1 MSIPGFAGNIDP
13 NQPGAENQ
21 VTEIKVPALSEW
33 RFEVPFKCIMKLK
46 VTEGIAEI
54 FGTEL
59 PSGVDI
65 RLTGVKYAV
74 YAPTQGCTLEYT
86 LTPNKENINISNE
99 SSNISE
105 YTSDE
110 SAMPHH
116 QNLHFALELLRQ
128 EAAAVE
134 SKKGPKVLILGNK
147 QSGKTALAKTLVSY
161 AVKMDHMPLLVNLN
175 PQDGVFSVPGSL
187 TATPISDNLDLESAG
202 GWGGSTTSGATFHNP
217 KQPLVKSYGYD
228 NIEENLELFKYQVSQ
243 LGVAALSR
251 MEADKAIRTSGFVID
266 TPPLNIKDVTVIENI
281 LSDFEIDLVVVVGNE
296 RLTVDLKRK
305 FHHRIEKNSL
315 DIIKIPP
322 SGGVAEVD
330 DSFIR
335 KLQEDTIK
343 EYFNGNYKTRL
354 SPYKTDVD
362 LTTFQVYKIVKLSE
376 FNSQMAFLPS
386 GDDYAPEE
394 TGESDTKKEES
405 SLDKFYAKLEDPSSS
420 NLENSIVA
428 ITNVPIP
435 PATGKLSPRD
445 LLNTSIL
452 GYAHV
457 SRVDDAKK
465 RMSLLLPFP
474 GQIPRNIIIATGI
487 GYTE

>member
-1 MSIPGFAGNIDP
+1 MSIPGFAGNLDP
-13 NQPGAENQ
+13 NEPGSELK
-21 VTEIKVPALSEW
+21 VTEVKVPALSEW

-59 PSGVDI
+59 PSGVDV
-65 RLTGVKYAV
+65 RLTGVKVAV
-74 YAPTQGCTLEYT
+74 YAPTSGCSLEYT
-86 LTPNKENINISNE
+86 LSINKENINISNE
-99 SSNISE
+99 DASISE

-110 SAMPHH
+110 SVMPNH
-116 QNLHFALELLRQ
+116 QNFHFALELLRQ
-128 EAAAVE
+128 EAAAS
-134 SKKGPKVLILGNK
+134 SKRGPKVLILGNK

-161 AVKMDHMPLLVNLN
+161 AVKMDHMPLLINLN

-187 TATPISDNLDLESAG
+187 TAAAISDNLDLESAG

-217 KQPLVKSYGYD
+217 KQPLVKNYGYD

-251 MEADKAIRTSGFVID
+251 MEEDPKVRSSGFVID
-266 TPPLNIKDVTVIENI
+266 TPALNIKDVVVIENI
-281 LSDFEIDLVVVVGNE
+281 LSDFEVDLVVVVGNE

-305 FHHRIEKNSL
+305 FQHRIEKNSL
-315 DIIKIPP
+315 NIIKMPL
-322 SGGVAEVD
+322 SGGVAEVN

-335 KLQEDTIK
+335 KVQEETIK

-362 LTTFQVYKIVKLSE
+362 LTTFQVYKVVKIAE

-394 TGESDTKKEES
+394 SGEPDVKKEES
-405 SLDKFYAKLEDPSSS
+405 SLDKYYVKLDEPSSS
-420 NLENSIVA
+420 NLENSVVA

-435 PATGKLSPRD
+435 SASGKLSPRD
-445 LLNTSIL
+445 LLNCSIL

-457 SRVDDAKK
+457 SRVDDTKK

-474 GQIPRNIIIATGI
+474 GQIPHNIIIATGI

>member
-1 MSIPGFAGNIDP
+1 MSIPGFSGSLDP
-13 NQPGAENQ
+13 NEPGAELK
-21 VTEIKVPALSEW
+21 VTEVKVPALSEW

-54 FGTEL
+54 LGTEL

-65 RLTGVKYAV
+65 RLTGVKVAV
-74 YAPTQGCTLEYT
+74 YAPTNGCSLEYT
-86 LTPNKENINISNE
+86 LSINKENINISNE
-99 SSNISE
+99 EAAISE
-105 YTSDE
+105 YISDE
-110 SAMPHH
+110 LVIPNY

-128 EAAAVE
+128 EAAAVAL
-134 SKKGPKVLILGNK
+134 KKGPKVLILGNK
-147 QSGKTALAKTLVSY
+147 QTGKTALAKTLVSY

-187 TATPISDNLDLESAG
+187 TAAPISDNLDLESAG
-202 GWGGSTTSGATFHNP
+202 GWGGSTTLGATFHNP
-217 KQPLVKSYGYD
+217 KQPLVKNYGYD

-251 MEADKAIRTSGFVID
+251 MEEDPTVRTSGFIID
-266 TPPLNIKDVTVIENI
+266 TPALNIKDVTVIENI
-281 LSDFEIDLVVVVGNE
+281 LSDFEVDLVLVVGNE

-305 FHHRIEKNSL
+305 FHHRIEKNL
-315 DIIKIPP
+315 LNIIKMPL
-322 SGGVAEVD
+322 SGGVAEVS

-335 KLQEDTIK
+335 KVQEETIK
-343 EYFNGNYKTRL
+343 EYFNGNHKTRL

-362 LTTFQVYKIVKLSE
+362 LSTFQVYKVVKLSE

-394 TGESDTKKEES
+394 SGESEVKKEDS
-405 SLDKFYAKLEDPSSS
+405 TLDKYYVKLEEPLSS

-435 PATGKLSPRD
+435 AATGRLSARD
-445 LLNTSIL
+445 LLNTSVL

-457 SRVDDAKK
+457 SRVDDVKK

>member
-1 MSIPGFAGNIDP
+1 MSIPGFATFTDP
-13 NQPGAENQ
+13 NQPGAETQ
-21 VTEIKVPALSEW
+21 VTEIKIPALSEW

-59 PSGVDI
+59 PSGVE
-65 RLTGVKYAV
+65 LVFTGVKYAV
-74 YAPTQGCTLEYT
+74 YAPMQACTLEYT
-86 LTPNKENINISNE
+86 LAPNKDNINISDE
-99 SSNISE
+99 DPNISE

-110 SAMPHH
+110 LAMPHH

-128 EAAAVE
+128 ESAALN
-134 SKKGPKVLILGNK
+134 KKGPKVLILGNK

-161 AVKMDHMPLLVNLN
+161 AVKMNRMPLLVNLN

-187 TATPISDNLDLESAG
+187 TATPISDSLDVESAG
-202 GWGGSTTSGATFHNP
+202 GWGGSTTLGATFHNL
-217 KQPLVKSYGYD
+217 KQPLVKNYGYD
-228 NIEENLELFKYQVSQ
+228 NINENLELYKYQVSQ

-251 MEADKAIRTSGFVID
+251 MEEDPIVRTSGFVID
-266 TPPLNIKDVTVIENI
+266 TPSLTIKDVTVIENI
-281 LSDFEIDLVVVVGNE
+281 LSDFEVDLVVVVGNE

-305 FHHRIEKNSL
+305 FRHRIEKNQL
-315 DIIKIPP
+315 NIIKMPR
-322 SGGVAEVD
+322 SGGVVD
-330 DSFIR
+330 VSDSFIR

-343 EYFNGNYKTRL
+343 EYFHGNYKSRL

-362 LTTFQVYKIVKLSE
+362 LQVFQVYKIVKLSD

-394 TGESDTKKEES
+394 SADAEAKKEES
-405 SLDKFYAKLEDPSSS
+405 SLDKYYTKLDEPLSS

-428 ITNVPIP
+428 ITNVQI
-435 PATGKLSPRD
+435 PATAGKLSARD

-457 SRVDDAKK
+457 SRVDDGKA

-474 GQIPRNIIIATGI
+474 GQIPRNILIATGI